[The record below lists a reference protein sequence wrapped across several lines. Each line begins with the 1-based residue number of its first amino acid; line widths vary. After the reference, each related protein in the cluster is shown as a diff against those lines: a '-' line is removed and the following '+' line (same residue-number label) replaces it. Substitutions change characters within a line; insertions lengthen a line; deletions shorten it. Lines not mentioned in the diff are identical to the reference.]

1 MKLKLTIMATINDKL
16 EQQNAQTRELTDDE
30 LNQATGGDS
39 DSDLELVLRSGFIP
53 GGCPPIAEDP
63 IETPGEFETPL

>member
-1 MKLKLTIMATINDKL
+1 MATINDKL

-39 DSDLELVLRSGFIP
+39 DSRPGFIP
-53 GGCPPIAEDP
+53 GGCPPIAKDP